1 MHAASTDYPLPSAD
15 DPLNEGPLL
24 ARLRA
29 GDESAFDVVFRTYY
43 SSLVGLAESLLKSR
57 EQAED
62 LSQDVML
69 ELWRRRAA
77 LVLTD
82 SFRSYLLRAVRNRA
96 FNELRRM
103 KIAKRKEP
111 LVRGEEATPA
121 LGIERLEDE
130 EVESAIA
137 SAIDSLPAPVRETF
151 VMSRQEGLKYQE
163 IATRLGVSV
172 KTVEARM
179 GRALKE
185 LRDRL
190 APWMPGGDQGG

>member
-1 MHAASTDYPLPSAD
+1 MSSSHDAPEPRAVPEDA
-15 DPLNEGPLL
+15 ELL
-24 ARLRA
+24 RRLRA
-29 GDESAFDVVFRTYY
+29 GDESAFEVVFRTHY

-62 LSQDVML
+62 ISQDVML
-69 ELWRRRAA
+69 ELWRRREA

-96 FNELRRM
+96 FNELRRV
-103 KIAKRKEP
+103 KIAKQKAP

-121 LGIERLEDE
+121 LGSAQLEDD

-137 SAIDSLPAPVRETF
+137 GAIEALPAPVRETF
-151 VMSRQEGLKYQE
+151 LLSRQEGLKYQE
-163 IATRLGVSV
+163 IASRLGVSV

-179 GRALKE
+179 GKALKE

-190 APWMPGGDQGG
+190 APWMAGGDRSG

>member
-1 MHAASTDYPLPSAD
+1 MPSTPDAQAAQDGQ
-15 DPLNEGPLL
+15 EVPLL

-43 SSLVGLAESLLKSR
+43 GSLVGLAESLLRSR

-62 LSQDVML
+62 IAQDVLL
-69 ELWRRRAA
+69 ELWRRRES

-82 SFRSYLLRAVRNRA
+82 SLRSYLLRAVRNRA
-96 FNELRRM
+96 FNELRRV

-111 LVRGEEATPA
+111 LVRDDEATPA
-121 LGIERLEDE
+121 LGVLRLEDE
-130 EVESAIA
+130 ELDAAIA
-137 SAIDSLPAPVRETF
+137 AAVDALPAPLSETF
-151 VMSRQEGLKYQE
+151 VMSRRDGLKYQE
-163 IATRLGVSV
+163 IAAHLGVSV

-179 GRALKE
+179 GKALKE

-190 APWMPGGDQGG
+190 ASWLPGGERSG